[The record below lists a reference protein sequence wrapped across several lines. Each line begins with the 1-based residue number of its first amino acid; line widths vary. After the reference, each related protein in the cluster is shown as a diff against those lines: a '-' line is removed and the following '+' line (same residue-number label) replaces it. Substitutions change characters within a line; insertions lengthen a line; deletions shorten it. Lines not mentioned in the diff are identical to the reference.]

1 MPSGITNLN
10 DLQTFAIAA
19 LYRGL
24 QAGGNMRGYS
34 ANYNA
39 YKSPTGRR
47 QPVRVPY
54 FAEQKALAQG
64 NPEGGLAANA
74 AAIGH
79 SIIEWKTGAAA
90 TDTSFPI
97 AYSYDRWELQ
107 STGLAVET
115 VAAQA
120 AVQVQRYEQSYDTD
134 AIAELKA
141 AANWGLAANQR
152 SVAITAASP
161 TSAQIEDLVQAAL
174 GIPWA
179 YWRRG
184 MTRRPGGSDDGSP
197 QREIVCVM
205 NVAVMQAI
213 IGEYF
218 DDVAVGRAIN
228 DQGWLQSTLGP
239 MLGGMTLVVSHGMD
253 DGITAAGDEYAFGT
267 FLRGSLAYVDDD
279 SPMIDAVG
287 YTAAGAP
294 TLEQRVGFWRDHG
307 IKQLAANECY
317 AVKLNA
323 T

>member
-1 MPSGITNLN
+1 MPSGITNLS

-24 QAGGNMRGYS
+24 QLGGNLRRY
-34 ANYNA
+34 ATNYNA

-54 FAEQKALAQG
+54 MGNQSAIGLQ
-64 NPEGGLAANA
+64 NPESGMQANA
-74 AAIGH
+74 ARLAH
-79 SIIEWKTGAAA
+79 AVIEWKANGAN
-90 TDTSFPI
+90 TSHPI

-115 VAAQA
+115 VATHA
-120 AVQVQRYEQSYDTD
+120 ARQVDRYEQTWDDD
-134 AIAELKA
+134 AIAELKGN
-141 AANWGLAANQR
+141 ANWGLAANQAG
-152 SVAITAASP
+152 VNVGTSP

-174 GIPWA
+174 AIPWT

-184 MTRRPGGSDDGSP
+184 MVRRPGGDDGDGSP
-197 QREIVCVM
+197 QREIICVL
-205 NVAVMQAI
+205 NVAVMLAI

-239 MLGGMTLVVSHGMD
+239 ILGGMTLVVSHGMD
-253 DGITAAGDEYAFGT
+253 DGITSAGDEYAFGT
-267 FLRGSLAYVDDD
+267 FLRGSHGYVDDD
-279 SPMIDAVG
+279 SPMIDATG
-287 YTAAGAP
+287 YTAAGDP

-307 IKQLAANECY
+307 HKQLAGNECY
-317 AVKLNA
+317 AVKMNVA
-323 T
+323 